1 MENQDKTNE
10 QIKDEL
16 LTVSQQ
22 LAELE
27 ELKAEHS
34 RIVEQLEQA
43 RSELAIRVKVRTAEV
58 TKANE
63 DLQKEIAE
71 RRRIEEAL
79 RESEGR
85 FRDVADNARDT
96 IWEVDREG
104 RYTYI
109 SSAVEKVL
117 GYKPEEMLGKYFYD
131 FFHPDEREQLKVA
144 AWEVFVQKGRFQNFI
159 NRNLHKDGRSVMIE
173 TSGVPIV
180 DKDGKFCGYRG
191 VDRDATERI
200 QAEEVLK
207 YRLEFERL
215 IASVST
221 NFINLPIEKIDDEI
235 NRVLKIIG
243 EFASAD
249 RSYVFLA
256 SDNMA
261 TVDNTHEWCAE
272 GIDPQIQKLKGLNV
286 KDFPWWARKINGF
299 ENIYIARLSDLP
311 EEASNERNLLDSE
324 GVKSLIVVPLVYS
337 GSAVGFFGFDYVRA
351 EHALEEEIITLLKIV
366 GDIFVNALQRKETEE
381 EIVKKEHFLSGIFD
395 SIQDGLSILDMEL
408 NIIRVNST
416 IEKWYAHAMPLV
428 GKKCYEAYHGRHN
441 ACDICPSR
449 RAIEKGEAACEVVPR
464 VGGDGKVSGLL
475 EVYSFPLLDSAT
487 AQMNGV
493 IEYVRD
499 ITERKRAEERIIK
512 INECFLGFGND
523 PLENINRLS
532 SLCGELMEAT
542 CALYNRLEGSQLHSW
557 GMWHAPEG
565 FKSINEAEGHLCYD
579 VIKQNSD
586 EVMVV
591 RNLSQTEYAKSDPN
605 VSLYKLETY
614 IGRAV
619 KLEDTYVGSLCV
631 VYQHDFIP
639 TEEDKRFLEIIALA
653 IGVEER
659 RKKTEDM
666 LKESQT
672 RYRAIVEDQ
681 TELIC
686 RFLPDKTL
694 TFVNEACCRY
704 FGKKEEELLGRN
716 CMSLIPQEEQKKVEE
731 GFNSI
736 SLGNPVV
743 VYEYRITVVNGEAHW
758 LQWANR
764 GIFDNDGKLLEFQ
777 AVGRDITARK
787 ETEKELEKLNKE
799 LLNSNKKMK
808 QLALRDPQTGLY
820 NHRYLEE
827 VIEAEFYRAR
837 RYAHPISVLM
847 LDIDYFKSIN
857 DVYGYPFGD
866 LVLQQLA
873 QQLKRMV
880 RRYDIIIRF
889 SGEEFIILCPGTE
902 RSTALTLAQRLLDAF
917 NLYNFG
923 DKKHNVKLKLSI
935 AVASYP
941 EDKIVKGID
950 LIELVEHMVIKIK
963 EDGGN
968 RVYSSLDMR
977 KKKYHLMRSY
987 EKDASVNILKKKID
1001 KLNKQANQSLIE
1013 AIFAFAKTI
1022 EVKDHYTGEH
1032 VEKTVYY
1039 ATEIAR
1045 ALGLSKDEIER
1056 IKQAAMLHDLGKI
1069 GISEKILLKKS
1080 KLTPKEF
1087 EIIKTH
1093 PQLGVDIIRPIQFL
1107 HAIIPLIF
1115 YHHERWDGKG
1125 YPTGLGGEDIPFG
1138 ARIIAVAD
1146 VYQALISDRPYR
1158 KAYPRS
1164 EVIKIM
1170 KEGAGTQFDP
1180 QIINV
1185 FLKIL
1190 KQNHH

>member
-1 MENQDKTNE
+1 
-10 QIKDEL
+10 
-16 LTVSQQ
+16 
-22 LAELE
+22 
-27 ELKAEHS
+27 
-34 RIVEQLEQA
+34 
-43 RSELAIRVKVRTAEV
+43 
-58 TKANE
+58 
-63 DLQKEIAE
+63 
-71 RRRIEEAL
+71 
-79 RESEGR
+79 
-85 FRDVADNARDT
+85 
-96 IWEVDREG
+96 
-104 RYTYI
+104 
-109 SSAVEKVL
+109 
-117 GYKPEEMLGKYFYD
+117 
-131 FFHPDEREQLKVA
+131 
-144 AWEVFVQKGRFQNFI
+144 
-159 NRNLHKDGRSVMIE
+159 
-173 TSGVPIV
+173 
-180 DKDGKFCGYRG
+180 
-191 VDRDATERI
+191 
-200 QAEEVLK
+200 
-207 YRLEFERL
+207 
-215 IASVST
+215 
-221 NFINLPIEKIDDEI
+221 
-235 NRVLKIIG
+235 
-243 EFASAD
+243 
-249 RSYVFLA
+249 
-256 SDNMA
+256 
-261 TVDNTHEWCAE
+261 
-272 GIDPQIQKLKGLNV
+272 
-286 KDFPWWARKINGF
+286 
-299 ENIYIARLSDLP
+299 
-311 EEASNERNLLDSE
+311 
-324 GVKSLIVVPLVYS
+324 
-337 GSAVGFFGFDYVRA
+337 
-351 EHALEEEIITLLKIV
+351 
-366 GDIFVNALQRKETEE
+366 
-381 EIVKKEHFLSGIFD
+381 
-395 SIQDGLSILDMEL
+395 
-408 NIIRVNST
+408 
-416 IEKWYAHAMPLV
+416 
-428 GKKCYEAYHGRHN
+428 
-441 ACDICPSR
+441 
-449 RAIEKGEAACEVVPR
+449 
-464 VGGDGKVSGLL
+464 
-475 EVYSFPLLDSAT
+475 
-487 AQMNGV
+487 
-493 IEYVRD
+493 
-499 ITERKRAEERIIK
+499 
-512 INECFLGFGND
+512 
-523 PLENINRLS
+523 
-532 SLCGELMEAT
+532 
-542 CALYNRLEGSQLHSW
+542 
-557 GMWHAPEG
+557 
-565 FKSINEAEGHLCYD
+565 
-579 VIKQNSD
+579 
-586 EVMVV
+586 
-591 RNLSQTEYAKSDPN
+591 
-605 VSLYKLETY
+605 
-614 IGRAV
+614 
-619 KLEDTYVGSLCV
+619 
-631 VYQHDFIP
+631 
-639 TEEDKRFLEIIALA
+639 
-653 IGVEER
+653 
-659 RKKTEDM
+659 
-666 LKESQT
+666 
-672 RYRAIVEDQ
+672 
-681 TELIC
+681 
-686 RFLPDKTL
+686 
-694 TFVNEACCRY
+694 
-704 FGKKEEELLGRN
+704 
-716 CMSLIPQEEQKKVEE
+716 
-731 GFNSI
+731 
-736 SLGNPVV
+736 
-743 VYEYRITVVNGEAHW
+743 
-758 LQWANR
+758 
-764 GIFDNDGKLLEFQ
+764 
-777 AVGRDITARK
+777 
-787 ETEKELEKLNKE
+787 
-799 LLNSNKKMK
+799 
-808 QLALRDPQTGLY
+808 
-820 NHRYLEE
+820 
-827 VIEAEFYRAR
+827 
-837 RYAHPISVLM
+837 M